1 MFHKATTSLAKQL
14 DPEGDLIPVHCL
26 LDQNHFGP
34 LCLVQKK
41 CKDPWW
47 RKSRYHKTDYKLHDV
62 LLTGEP
68 ASQDIYDS
76 DSFTIVDHVDG
87 KLEGDVTAAIDL
99 ATVEIKSSSSMSHA
113 RSVKVKKR
121 HVGAQI
127 LDSLH
132 GKSKINLDHPLIK
145 QSEKFRRD
153 LYVVTETVETVE
165 AAEFRDSSK
174 TEGSILAELR
184 LKTKFTGLRDSKKA
198 VIVPKAC
205 TLAFRVKRLLIRE
218 GSLGLSIFPDDQR
231 QTFRSRI
238 CGYQADTMW
247 IEGSM
252 KKCQL
257 RDIKIPECV
266 YVESKR
272 KHQLIEIKQECAM
285 FLLLSKDLC
294 GKFLNGF
301 LAIIRNNDLLQE
313 LELQLEQALDGIN
326 TIKLKTSR
334 PELQEL
340 VDNLQDSTGAIFT
353 DIAESVL
360 YFLQALDEL
369 SESELMLLEESVE
382 RKIVPKQ
389 TALVQCILEEYDRNE
404 EGKLTIETQKF
415 SPFIEDELDITE
427 AMIELCGVTVQR
439 SGGSLLVTGNPDP
452 FLALSALYVALYV
465 LKILSE

>member
-1 MFHKATTSLAKQL
+1 MFHKATKSLAKQL
-14 DPEGDLIPVHCL
+14 DPEGDLIPVRCL

-41 CKDPWW
+41 CKDPLW
-47 RKSRYHKTDYKLHDV
+47 RKSRYHKTDYKLRDV

-68 ASQDIYDS
+68 ASQPDIYDS

-99 ATVEIKSSSSMSHA
+99 ATVEIKSSSSTSHA

-121 HVGAQI
+121 HISRQV

-145 QSEKFRRD
+145 QSEKFQRD
-153 LYVVTETVETVE
+153 LYIITETVETVE

-174 TEGSILAELR
+174 TEGSVLAELR
-184 LKTKFTGLRDSKKA
+184 LKMKFTGLRDSKKA

-205 TLAFRVKRLLIRE
+205 ALAFRVKRLLIRE
-218 GSLGLSIFPDDQR
+218 GSLGVSIFPDDR
-231 QTFRSRI
+231 TQTFRS
-238 CGYQADTMW
+238 CKPGYQSDAVRIDM
-247 IEGSM
+247 
-252 KKCQL
+252 
-257 RDIKIPECV
+257 R
-266 YVESKR
+266 SKT
-272 KHQLIEIKQECAM
+272 KHQLMEIQQECAP
-285 FLLLSKDLC
+285 LLSLSTDLC

-326 TIKLKTSR
+326 PIKLKTSR

-340 VDNLQDSTGAIFT
+340 VDNLQDSTGSICT
-353 DIAESVL
+353 DVAGSVL

-369 SESELMLLEESVE
+369 SESELLLLEESVE

-389 TALVQCILEEYDRNE
+389 TALVQCILEEVNSNKE
-404 EGKLTIETQKF
+404 WKLTIETQKV

-427 AMIELCGVTVQR
+427 AMIKSCGVTVQR
-439 SGGSLLVTGNPDP
+439 SGAGLLVTGNPDA

-465 LKILSE
+465 LKILSG